1 MALDFSSSLSSTQ
14 AHSSTLGPVDRTS
27 FFEEQRRNRRATW
40 RLATACGLAILA
52 MGIPLSIVLTP
63 FVFTL
68 ALTVVHILD
77 LILPLAALQGLMNVM
92 SWVGA
97 VLDYFLDGN
106 GPQSSL
112 ASLFLAVGLVLL
124 PGMGTVAALWFSI
137 NSFFRH
143 DGVGGILLS
152 LGARTPRT
160 EDLEEQQLTNLVT
173 EMALAAGMP
182 SPRVMLLDSPVA
194 NAAAVGSSPEDA
206 TIIVSRRVL
215 DEFDRDETQGII
227 GYLIG
232 SIGNG
237 DLRIAFLIG
246 AVFLTFGLLT
256 TLLNTPFGPQSRAIL
271 RQLFELAFRRK
282 QYGHGATE
290 AESLSRLLTRGL
302 QMEGEDDLDTFTK
315 KQEGRPLYF
324 LLLPVLLTNLSIK
337 MTLFVFIS
345 FLVGPLIALLWRSRC
360 YLADATAVQL
370 TRNPNGVARG
380 LQGLANKGAMIPGS
394 QWIAHLFIIGSE
406 TAKERGQAAFS
417 SATKDFRQSGNTQL
431 SPEESERLQKA
442 LQQLRNGVTEAKTNT
457 FEEAL
462 GVGSFIG
469 FRPPLTRR
477 FERLRA
483 LGATTKTWHH
493 VGLWERLMG
502 MRKDLATLGPFKGA
516 LLVGM
521 WLIVTILIPIAV
533 IGLFVVVAMLT
544 MISVMIMGFWLM
556 AIYGS
561 FSFLGFLIG
570 LFFT

>member
-1 MALDFSSSLSSTQ
+1 MNAASSHLTSLPSPV
-14 AHSSTLGPVDRTS
+14 STLGPVDRTS
-27 FFEEQRRNRRATW
+27 FFEEQQRNRRATW
-40 RLATACGLAILA
+40 RLAAACGLAILI

-63 FVFTL
+63 FVFAL
-68 ALTVVHILD
+68 ALAVVHILD
-77 LILPLAALQGLMNVM
+77 LVLSLADLQGLMDVM
-92 SWVGA
+92 NWIGT

-112 ASLFLAVGLVLL
+112 SSFFFAVGLVLL

-152 LGARTPRT
+152 LGARAPRP
-160 EDLEEQQLTNLVT
+160 EDVEEQQLTNLVT
-173 EMALAAGMP
+173 EMALAAGVP
-182 SPRVMLLDSPVA
+182 PPRVMLLDSPFA
-194 NAAAVGSSPEDA
+194 NAAAIGSSPEDA

-215 DEFDRDETQGII
+215 DEFDRDATQGII
-227 GYLIG
+227 GHLVG
-232 SIGNG
+232 SISNG

-246 AVFLTFGLLT
+246 AVFLTFGLLM

-271 RQLFELAFRRK
+271 RQMLDLAFRRQ

-290 AESLSRLLTRGL
+290 AESLSRLLTQGL
-302 QMEGEDDLDTFTK
+302 QMEGKDDLDNFTE
-315 KQEGRPLYF
+315 KQEGKLLYL
-324 LLLPVLLTNLSIK
+324 LLLPVLLTSFSVK

-370 TRNPNGVARG
+370 TRNPDGVARG
-380 LQGLANKGAMIPGS
+380 LQGLATKGAMIPGS
-394 QWIAHLFIIGSE
+394 QWIAHLFIIGPE

-417 SATKDFRQSGNTQL
+417 SAMQDFRQQRKTQL

-442 LQQLRNGVTEAKTNT
+442 LQQLRGGTIGGKTHT

-462 GVGSFIG
+462 GAGSFIG

-483 LGATTKTWHH
+483 LGATVVTWRRE
-493 VGLWERLMG
+493 GLWEKLMG
-502 MRKDLATLGPFKGA
+502 MKQDLATLGPLKGA
-516 LLVGM
+516 LIVGL
-521 WLIVTILIPIAV
+521 WLLLAVLIPLAV
-533 IGLFVVVAMLT
+533 GLLFVLVAMLT
-544 MISVMIMGFWLM
+544 MLSVMVMGFWLAM
-556 AIYGS
+556 IYGG
-561 FSFLGFLIG
+561 FSFLGFLAG
-570 LFFT
+570 LLFG